1 MNSRAQ
7 NHSKRPKIDPESPKI
22 GFHSSK
28 IDSQIQKKYPLKAW
42 NRIADKIDSQG
53 PVSTPKGHVQIRQ
66 FMTNLAILVI
76 CRWTFQF
83 KNKKTNFFFFGAFF
97 QFGELFER

>member
-1 MNSRAQ
+1 MVNFFFG
-7 NHSKRPKIDPESPKI
+7 P
-22 GFHSSK
+22 
-28 IDSQIQKKYPLKAW
+28 IQF
-42 NRIADKIDSQG
+42 
-53 PVSTPKGHVQIRQ
+53 KGHVQIRQ

-97 QFGELFER
+97 QFGELFERQFQFEKKNTISVYQTLIAE